1 MDFRSMYYIQRY
13 NAPHP
18 DRNFEKT
25 FSRMISGD
33 YMGSAEFEFGSV
45 QKTWKFLHEENIQ
58 LSRIEI
64 DPKEFHSS
72 KTEPVTFYVISTEL
86 GIERFKKTIAFHL
99 DGTTIGSKSKEFTG
113 LYEKFSTTTF
123 KPAFYDEVIA
133 WLDVTPFVNAAT
145 AHDNGHPAFFT
156 DDKALAK
163 QVLMQIKRSLSQEEP
178 VMFTD
183 VMTHLSD
190 EPMRLAGI
198 MEDHVVVKHY
208 GKKIKLSESDV
219 WTVEHYNQFIKPLIK

>member
-1 MDFRSMYYIQRY
+1 MDFRSMFYIQRY
-13 NAPHP
+13 SAPHAAFS
-18 DRNFEKT
+18 FEKT

-58 LSRIEI
+58 LSKVEV

-72 KTEPVTFYVISTEL
+72 ATEPVTFYVISTEL
-86 GIERFKKTIAFHL
+86 GIERFKKTIATHL
-99 DGTTIGSKSKEFTG
+99 DGTTVGSKSKEFTG
-113 LYEKFSTTTF
+113 IYEKFSATF
-123 KPAFYDEVIA
+123 NLSLYDKVIA

-145 AHDNGHPAFFT
+145 ARDNGHPAFFT

-163 QVLMQIKRSLSQEEP
+163 RVLMQIKRELSQQEP
-178 VMFTD
+178 AMFTD

-208 GKKIKLSESDV
+208 GKKIKLSESDI

>member
-13 NAPHP
+13 NAPHK
-18 DRNFEKT
+18 DRSFEKT

-33 YMGSAEFEFGSV
+33 YMGSSEFEFGSV

-58 LSRIEI
+58 LSKVEVE
-64 DPKEFHSS
+64 PKEFHSS
-72 KTEPVTFYVISTEL
+72 RTEPVTFYVISTEL
-86 GIERFKKTIAFHL
+86 GIERFKKTIAVHL
-99 DGTTIGSKSKEFTG
+99 DGTTVGSKSKEFTG
-113 LYEKFSTTTF
+113 LYEKFSATS
-123 KPAFYDEVIA
+123 KLSFYNEVIA

-145 AHDNGHPAFFT
+145 ARDNGHPSFFT
-156 DDKALAK
+156 DDKALAMR
-163 QVLMQIKRSLSQEEP
+163 VLMQIKRELSQQEP
-178 VMFTD
+178 AMFTD

>member
-18 DRNFEKT
+18 ARNFEKT

-58 LSRIEI
+58 LSKVEV

-72 KTEPVTFYVISTEL
+72 ATEPVTFYVISTEL
-86 GIERFKKTIAFHL
+86 GIERFKKTIAIHL
-99 DGTTIGSKSKEFTG
+99 DGTTVGSKSKEFTG
-113 LYEKFSTTTF
+113 IYEKFSATF
-123 KPAFYDEVIA
+123 NLSLYDKVIA

-145 AHDNGHPAFFT
+145 ARDNGHPAFFT

-163 QVLMQIKRSLSQEEP
+163 RVLMQIKRTLSQEEP
-178 VMFTD
+178 AMFTD